1 MKTARAVTRLIESFE
16 KLPGIG
22 PKSAQRLVFY
32 LLHNPQSE
40 LENFGQALERLK
52 KDTKEC
58 GICFNISE
66 SDPCGVC
73 TDRSRDQDKICV
85 IEQPLDLLAIERGGF
100 YKGLYHILGGA
111 LSPLN
116 NIGPEELHIHDLL
129 PRLKDGSIFEVI
141 LATKFAILRGP
152 NGEFNGFNGKPE
164 YIKKACD
171 QSLKN
176 LKVEAIDLY
185 YMHRK
190 DPEVEIEE
198 IVGTMADLVKQGKVK
213 TIGLSEVDPETLRRA
228 HAVHPI
234 TALQSEY
241 SMWTREPEQALFDVC
256 KALGITF
263 VPYSPL
269 GRGFLT
275 GAIISRADL
284 EEGDWRLDNPRFTD
298 EAIKENL
305 KFVEAIDRIAQSKGV
320 SKAQVALAWV
330 LSKNDEITPIPG
342 TRKVHR
348 LEENLGAFNV
358 ELTPSDLAVI
368 EKNMPIKTVGER
380 Y

>member
-1 MKTARAVTRLIESFE
+1 MKQTTTLGHSTLKINRIGLGCMGMSEFYGSFNEEESI
-16 KLPGIG
+16 KT
-22 PKSAQRLVFY
+22 
-32 LLHNPQSE
+32 LH
-40 LENFGQALERLK
+40 K
-52 KDTKEC
+52 
-58 GICFNISE
+58 
-66 SDPCGVC
+66 
-73 TDRSRDQDKICV
+73 
-85 IEQPLDLLAIERGGF
+85 AIELGVNFFDTADAYGSGANEQLLGKAF
-100 YKGLYHILGGA
+100 KGRW
-111 LSPLN
+111 
-116 NIGPEELHIHDLL
+116 D
-129 PRLKDGSIFEVI
+129 EVI

-368 EKNMPIKTVGER
+368 EKNMPI
-380 Y
+380 